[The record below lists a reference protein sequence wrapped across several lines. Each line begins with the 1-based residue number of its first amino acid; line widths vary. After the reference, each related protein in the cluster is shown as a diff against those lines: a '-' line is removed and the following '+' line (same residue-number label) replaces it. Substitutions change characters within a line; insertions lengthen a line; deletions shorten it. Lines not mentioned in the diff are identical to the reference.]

1 MANPILG
8 ELATEVSETVTVMQ
22 SETVLINGFST
33 KLQTAIAA
41 ALANGATEVELAP
54 LSDLKTALDVSSNEL
69 SAAVAANP

>member
-22 SETVLINGFST
+22 SATVLINGFST